1 MKHHIQVYRLSSDP
15 HIKELFRSLPTNIQ
29 STIKRRDEISAL
41 DNGLSIDEYLYL
53 ISNLLNES

>member
-15 HIKELFRSLPTNIQ
+15 HIKELLRSLPTNIQ

-41 DNGLSIDEYLYL
+41 RNGLSIDEYLYL
-53 ISNLLNES
+53 ISNLLNEF